1 MTSDPETRAALAELA
16 RRIDQHQA
24 AGDRLAEADARARKA
39 EVLVSGDDWRAGA
52 GELGRAAQLAHA
64 AGDLVQQSR
73 YLHTQALLLSRLPGN
88 RAQAEEL
95 WRQAIA
101 AARVGGDLAVELA
114 PMQRLAELALREQD
128 WEGALA
134 HTSAAIDRLS
144 GRLSGRL
151 SAARMEDMDL
161 QRRRV
166 GLLRERGRLYQTRGL
181 SQGNRIFLQR
191 AQADLAQAVDLAR
204 ALGDAELV
212 LGARVEL
219 RVLAS
224 AMPGTGA
231 GAPPEP
237 LAALRAEADALGAQG
252 VLGSV
257 ALEQAAAALRADRPR
272 DALAHAETA
281 RQAALDGPDP
291 VRYLLAC
298 MLIAEA
304 RDALGDRPGVI
315 AILLTCK
322 KSLERILGKDAG
334 QPVTLVLGS
343 LERRWG
349 RDGVEEALQAYRA
362 RVQQAPRA

>member
-1 MTSDPETRAALAELA
+1 MTSDPETRASLAELA

-144 GRLSGRL
+144 
-151 SAARMEDMDL
+151 AARMEDMDL

-191 AQADLAQAVDLAR
+191 AQDDLAQAVDLAR

-298 MLIAEA
+298 MLVAEA

-343 LERRWG
+343 LEQRWG